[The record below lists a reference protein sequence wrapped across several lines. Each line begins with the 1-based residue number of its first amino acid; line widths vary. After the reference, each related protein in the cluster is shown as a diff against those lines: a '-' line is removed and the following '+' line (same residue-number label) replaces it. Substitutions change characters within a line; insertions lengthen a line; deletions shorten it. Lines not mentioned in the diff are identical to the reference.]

1 MKNLGRLLFRYH
13 IFLAFLAI
21 QGLCIF
27 LVVRNNN
34 YQRASYINST
44 NAMVGKMYDVRDQLS
59 GYIQLRETNDELK
72 AENARLRAQIL
83 ENFDRFDNTTIKVND
98 TLYFQRYEYLPAKVI
113 NLSLN
118 SRNNYLTL
126 NKGKQ
131 EGIEPGMGVTT
142 QGQAVGFIKDVSN
155 RYATVI
161 PVINSNFEAS
171 IKLKNTRDLGRL
183 VWEDL
188 NPRFAR
194 VFEIPNH
201 VPLAIGDTVV
211 SSGFGN
217 YFPKN
222 TMVGTVDSFNQP
234 EGENFYEIRIELFTD
249 FYKLE
254 YVDVVKS
261 LNKEEQL
268 QLEEQLEP

>member
-44 NAMVGKMYDVRDQLS
+44 STVVGQLYDVRDQLS
-59 GYIQLRETNDELK
+59 GYIQLRETNDQLK
-72 AENARLRAQIL
+72 AENARLRALII
-83 ENFDRFDNTTIKVND
+83 ENYDRFDDSTIKVND
-98 TLYFQRYEYLPAKVI
+98 TLYFQLYEFLPAKVI

-126 NKGKQ
+126 NKGRQ
-131 EGIEPGMGVTT
+131 EGIEPGMGVIA
-142 QGQAVGFIKDVSN
+142 QGQAVGFVKDVSN
-155 RYATVI
+155 RYSTVI

-171 IKLKNTRDLGRL
+171 IKLKNSRDLGRL

-188 NPRFAR
+188 NPSYAR

-222 TMVGTVDSFNQP
+222 TLVGVVDTYSQP
-234 EGENFYEIRIELFTD
+234 EGENFYEIRIKLFTD
-249 FYKLE
+249 FYKIE

-261 LNKEEQL
+261 LNKEEQIK
-268 QLEEQLEP
+268 LEEQLEP